1 MFGGGDK
8 DFAEPDT
15 FVADEQR
22 AWTGEGR
29 FGDRNAGSCDR
40 GNGGDA
46 MTVKE
51 IERFWLGRMQG
62 GNAKGRAG
70 GGAES
75 FGVPGV
81 GRTGQ
86 EKNAS
91 RTEGL
96 GRAQE
101 CADVTGV
108 LQTGEDENQRVRARE
123 QSFHGEGWWVNE
135 RGDALGLLGGDGAGE
150 DIGRQEEMFG
160 VIGQCEG
167 GVVAIPEKYG
177 GEAEMAARGFG
188 DEVLAFNGDEASGRS
203 PGAREGGAQLL
214 DARVLAAGDE
224 T

>member
-1 MFGGGDK
+1 LDK
-8 DFAEPDT
+8 
-15 FVADEQR
+15 
-22 AWTGEGR
+22 
-29 FGDRNAGSCDR
+29 
-40 GNGGDA
+40 
-46 MTVKE
+46 
-51 IERFWLGRMQG
+51 
-62 GNAKGRAG
+62 
-70 GGAES
+70 
-75 FGVPGV
+75 
-81 GRTGQ
+81 
-86 EKNAS
+86 
-91 RTEGL
+91 
-96 GRAQE
+96 
-101 CADVTGV
+101 
-108 LQTGEDENQRVRARE
+108 
-123 QSFHGEGWWVNE
+123 